1 MAVWAGASLAV
12 VVPWV
17 LLRRD
22 VSGEGLASPL
32 LGVRSSMAVR
42 WMLVETQRKRAG
54 RLSAARPCFGQW
66 KLRMAPAQA
75 LCLCARVTL
84 ACRRAMPA
92 IKEGTRGMSVFAV
105 PASAEVWCGRKLQAD
120 DQPSC
125 ASGRLT
131 HSAPHHYTR

>member
-22 VSGEGLASPL
+22 VSGEDLASPL
-32 LGVRSSMAVR
+32 LGVRSSMAVD
-42 WMLVETQRKRAG
+42 G
-54 RLSAARPCFGQW
+54 RRDAEKKSWLAICSPALFWAEW

-92 IKEGTRGMSVFAV
+92 IKEGTKGMSVFAV
-105 PASAEVWCGRKLQAD
+105 PASAEVWGGRKLQAD